1 MKKNMDIYLYK
12 IINNDISMR
21 FDNLIKNVTN
31 KLINLI

>member
-1 MKKNMDIYLYK
+1 MDNYLYK